1 MQRQGPAGG
10 VPDDSIDDPPSE
22 REITQITMTSMP
34 AVLPGFVEGPVA
46 RETAAPTTSDLLFR
60 LVIVQG
66 REVGRSFT
74 PRSEVVVVGS
84 HPSADVV
91 LRDPAVSRFHCE
103 ITVGERPAVRDLG
116 SRNGTVVNGVA
127 VAQAPLAHGAVLTVG
142 ATQLRFERT
151 AANEA
156 AMALSQRDRFGRLVG
171 RSAAMRA
178 VFAQCEQAAASD
190 STVLIEGE
198 TGTGKEATAESIHR
212 ESARSEGPFIIV
224 DCGAIPPQLLE
235 SELFGHERGAFTGAV
250 SARRGAFQAAS
261 GGSIFLDEIGE
272 LALDLQPKILRVLER
287 REVKTV
293 GSNHY
298 TPVDVRVI
306 TATNRNLREEVTA
319 RRFRSDLYYRV
330 AVLRVRLPPLR
341 ERHEDLAPLLEHLLE
356 LLGASNRPEAEP
368 LRTPAFLTEI
378 SRHAWP
384 GNVRELRNYIERCL
398 AMRDQP
404 PPQEELDGAGI
415 DASSSSSGA
424 VDISQP
430 IKVAREA
437 WVSDFERR
445 YLTELLKHHGDNVTL
460 AARAAGVDRIHFY
473 RMLWKHGLRSKEPN
487 VAVVERVRQRP

>member
-1 MQRQGPAGG
+1 M
-10 VPDDSIDDPPSE
+10 DDPPSE

-34 AVLPGFVEGPVA
+34 VVLSGVVGHVVEHEPSQPNPDLA
-46 RETAAPTTSDLLFR
+46 RLFR
-60 LVIVQG
+60 LVTVKG
-66 REVGRSFT
+66 RETGRAFV
-74 PRSEVVVVGS
+74 PRSDCVVIGS

-91 LRDPAVSRFHCE
+91 LKDPAVSRFHCE
-103 ITVGERPAVRDLG
+103 ITVGERPFVRDLG

-127 VAQAPLAHGAVLTVG
+127 VAQAPLSHGAVLTVG
-142 ATQLRFERT
+142 GTQLRFERT
-151 AANEA
+151 ADADDA
-156 AMALSQRDRFGRLVG
+156 GIALSERNRFGRMVG

-178 VFAQCEQAAASD
+178 VFALCEQAAASE

-198 TGTGKEATAESIHR
+198 TGTGKEATAESIHK
-212 ESARSEGPFIIV
+212 ESARKDGPFIIV

-287 REVKTV
+287 REVKPV

-298 TPVDVRVI
+298 APVDVRVI
-306 TATNRNLREEVTA
+306 AATNRNLREEVTA
-319 RRFRSDLYYRV
+319 RRFRSDLYYRI

-341 ERHEDLAPLLEHLLE
+341 ERHEDLGPLLEHLLQT
-356 LLGASNRPEAEP
+356 LGAADRPEAAA
-368 LRTPAFLTEI
+368 LRTEAFLTEI

-384 GNVRELRNYIERCL
+384 GNVRELRNYVERCL
-398 AMRDQP
+398 AMREQP
-404 PPQEELDGAGI
+404 PPQEELDPTAPVNDLGSAT
-415 DASSSSSGA
+415 

-430 IKVAREA
+430 IKSAREA
-437 WVSDFERR
+437 WVNDFERR
-445 YLTELLKHHGDNVTL
+445 YLTELLKHHRDNVTL

-473 RMLWKHGLRSKEPN
+473 RLLWKHGLRSKEAN
-487 VAVVERVRQRP
+487 VAAVERVRHRP